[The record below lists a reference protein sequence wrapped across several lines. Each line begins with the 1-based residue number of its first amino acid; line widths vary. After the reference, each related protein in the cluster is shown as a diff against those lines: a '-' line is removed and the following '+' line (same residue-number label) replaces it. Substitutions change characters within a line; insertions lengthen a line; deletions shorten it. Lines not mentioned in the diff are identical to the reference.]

1 MMTYPNEISEFDCVT
16 IAKKIREDI
25 FKPAFTF
32 KTSIFLCGADILQ
45 KTTIR
50 HKISEALTNSYNYS
64 MYYDLIFPEDIFD
77 ELLYSAHAPDL
88 LSLENLLADSVD
100 AVIMIPESPGSFTEL
115 GAFAS
120 NEKLRSKLVCVID
133 EKFKKTKSF
142 INQGPLKLVKQANKS
157 NIVYIN
163 PENIGKSPSSGIKTF
178 SFFTKDTE
186 IEKIITALKKL
197 KRSTTK
203 VENKITLLQLDKFLL
218 PAIYI
223 LEPVTKGTL
232 INIVANAIEDVKHSA
247 SSTVTALTMMTK
259 KRHIELTEEGY
270 KLTELGTNEFLSF
283 RKKNSRYKEQDRTV
297 AIDNLRL
304 EVLNLKHRKKR
315 LKV

>member
-1 MMTYPNEISEFDCVT
+1 MTIPNEISNLDCVT
-16 IAKKIREDI
+16 IARKIREDI
-25 FKPAFTF
+25 FKPAFSF
-32 KTSIFLCGADILQ
+32 KTSIFLCGADIFQ
-45 KTTIR
+45 KTTTR
-50 HKISEALTNSYNYS
+50 HKISEVLSNSYHYS

-77 ELLYSAHAPDL
+77 ELLYSSHAPDL

-120 NEKLRSKLVCVID
+120 NEKLRNKLVCVID
-133 EKFKKTKSF
+133 ERFKKKKSF

-163 PENIGKSPSSGIKTF
+163 PENIGKSIVNGIKTF
-178 SFFTKDTE
+178 APFTKDTE
-186 IEKIITALKKL
+186 IEKIITALRKL
-197 KRSTTK
+197 KRTTTK
-203 VENKITLLQLDKFLL
+203 AENMITLLQLDKFLL

-223 LEPVTKGTL
+223 LEPVKNETL
-232 INIVANAIEDVKHSA
+232 ANIVANAIEDSRYSK
-247 SSTVTALTMMTK
+247 SSTITALTMMTK
-259 KRHIELTEEGY
+259 KRYIEFTDEGY

-304 EVLNLKHRKKR
+304 EVLNLKHRKKK

>member
-1 MMTYPNEISEFDCVT
+1 MTEPNDISKVDCSV

-25 FKPAFTF
+25 FKPALTF
-32 KTSIFLCGADILQ
+32 KTSIFLCGADIFK
-45 KTTIR
+45 KTTTR
-50 HKISEALTNSYNYS
+50 YKIADALTTSNHSS

-77 ELLYSAHAPDL
+77 ELLFSSHAPDL

-163 PENIGKSPSSGIKTF
+163 PENIGKSLSSSIKTF
-178 SFFTKDTE
+178 SLFSKDAE
-186 IEKIITALKKL
+186 VEKIIAALKKL
-197 KRSTTK
+197 KRTTTK

-223 LEPVTKGTL
+223 LEPVTKRTL
-232 INIVANAIEDVKHSA
+232 INIVANAIEDVKNSA

-259 KRHIELTEEGY
+259 KRYIELTDERY

-283 RKKNSRYKEQDRTV
+283 RKKNSRSKEQDRTV

>member
-1 MMTYPNEISEFDCVT
+1 MTNPNEISKPDCVT

-45 KTTIR
+45 KTTTR
-50 HKISEALTNSYNYS
+50 HKISEALTNSYHYS

-77 ELLYSAHAPDL
+77 ELLYSSHSPDL

-163 PENIGKSPSSGIKTF
+163 PENIGKSLASGIKTF
-178 SFFTKDTE
+178 SLFSKDTE
-186 IEKIITALKKL
+186 IEKIIAALKKL
-197 KRSTTK
+197 KRTTTK
-203 VENKITLLQLDKFLL
+203 IENKITLLQLDKFLL

-232 INIVANAIEDVKHSA
+232 INIVSNAIEDVKHSA

-259 KRHIELTEEGY
+259 KRYIELADEGY

-283 RKKNSRYKEQDRTV
+283 RKKSSRYKEQDRTV

-304 EVLNLKHRKKR
+304 EVLNLKHRKKK

>member
-1 MMTYPNEISEFDCVT
+1 MTNTNEISAPDCAT

-45 KTTIR
+45 KTTTR
-50 HKISEALTNSYNYS
+50 HKISEALTNNYHYS

-77 ELLYSAHAPDL
+77 ELLYSFHAPDL

-163 PENIGKSPSSGIKTF
+163 PENIGKSLYSGIKTF
-178 SFFTKDTE
+178 SLFTKDTE
-186 IEKIITALKKL
+186 IEKIISALKKL
-197 KRSTTK
+197 KRTTTK

-218 PAIYI
+218 PAVYI

-232 INIVANAIEDVKHSA
+232 INIVTNAIEDVKHST

-259 KRHIELTEEGY
+259 KRYIELTDEGY

-283 RKKNSRYKEQDRTV
+283 RKKNSRYKEQNRTV

>member
-1 MMTYPNEISEFDCVT
+1 MTNHNEISKLDCAT
-16 IAKKIREDI
+16 IARKIREDI

-32 KTSIFLCGADILQ
+32 KTSIFLCGADIFQ
-45 KTTIR
+45 KTTTR
-50 HKISEALTNSYNYS
+50 HKISEVLNNSYHYS

-120 NEKLRSKLVCVID
+120 NEKLRNKLVCVID

-157 NIVYIN
+157 NIVYID
-163 PENIGKSPSSGIKTF
+163 PDNIGKNIASGIKTF
-178 SFFTKDTE
+178 SFFSKDTE
-186 IEKIITALKKL
+186 IEKIIAALRKL
-197 KRSTTK
+197 KRTTTK
-203 VENKITLLQLDKFLL
+203 VENQITLLQLDKFLL
-218 PAIYI
+218 PTIYV
-223 LEPVTKGTL
+223 LEPVTNETL
-232 INIVANAIEDVKHSA
+232 VNIVANAIEDARFAK
-247 SSTVTALTMMTK
+247 SSTITALTIMTK
-259 KRHIELTEEGY
+259 KRYVELTDEGY
-270 KLTELGTNEFLSF
+270 KLTELGANEFLSF

-297 AIDNLRL
+297 AIDDLRL
-304 EVLNLKHRKKR
+304 EILNLKHRKKK

>member
-1 MMTYPNEISEFDCVT
+1 MTNQNEISKLDCET

-25 FKPAFTF
+25 FKPSFSF
-32 KTSIFLCGADILQ
+32 KTSIFLCGADIFQ
-45 KTTIR
+45 KTTTR
-50 HKISEALTNSYNYS
+50 HKISEVLTNKYHYL

-77 ELLYSAHAPDL
+77 ELLYSSHAPDL

-100 AVIMIPESPGSFTEL
+100 AVIMIPESPGSFAEL

-120 NEKLRSKLVCVID
+120 NEKLRNKLVCVID

-142 INQGPLKLVKQANKS
+142 INQGPLKLVKQANKF

-163 PENIGKSPSSGIKTF
+163 SENIGKSLASGIRTF
-178 SFFTKDTE
+178 SPFSKDIE
-186 IEKIITALKKL
+186 VEKIIAALKKL
-197 KRSTTK
+197 KRTTTK
-203 VENKITLLQLDKFLL
+203 VESQITLLQLDKFLL
-218 PAIYI
+218 PAIYV
-223 LEPVTKGTL
+223 LEPVSNDTL
-232 INIVANAIEDVKHSA
+232 VNIVAYAIEDTRFSK
-247 SSTVTALTMMTK
+247 SSTITALTMMTK
-259 KRHIELTEEGY
+259 KRYIELTEEGY

-297 AIDNLRL
+297 AIDDLRL
-304 EVLNLKHRKKR
+304 EVLNLKHRKKT